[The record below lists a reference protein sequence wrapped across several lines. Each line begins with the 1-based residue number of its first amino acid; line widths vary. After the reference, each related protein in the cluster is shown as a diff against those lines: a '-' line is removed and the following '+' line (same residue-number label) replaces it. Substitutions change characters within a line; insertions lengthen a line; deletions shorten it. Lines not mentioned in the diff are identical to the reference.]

1 MKPLAHAAFVHYTT
15 VVAILAETSSYRR
28 HLPRMREQAAEHG
41 VGLIVIP
48 DAKQSPDKYEVILEP
63 RRLAPALWRVD
74 ELIETRF
81 GDDTK
86 QKLLSWLG
94 KR

>member
-1 MKPLAHAAFVHYTT
+1 
-15 VVAILAETSSYRR
+15 
-28 HLPRMREQAAEHG
+28 MREQAAEHG

-48 DAKQSPDKYEVILEP
+48 DTQQTSEKYEVMLEP
-63 RRLAPALWRVD
+63 RRFTPALWRAD
-74 ELIETRF
+74 EFIETRF